1 MIDWWLKIGYKMV
14 GRDMVE
20 LLVLLVRMGP
30 AFFLCLGWYSSMDED
45 GMERTMVV
53 RLMD

>member
-1 MIDWWLKIGYKMV
+1 MIDRWLKIGYKMV

-20 LLVLLVRMGP
+20 LLVFLVRMGP
-30 AFFLCLGWYSSMDED
+30 AFLCLVWYSSMDED
-45 GMERTMVV
+45 GMGRTMVI